1 VCGGGAG
8 VLIHPTAIIDPSCEL
23 ANDVRV
29 GAYAIIGPDV
39 RIDSGTEIGPHAV
52 IKGPTRIGKH
62 NRIFQFASV
71 GEDPQDKKYH
81 GEVTYLDIGDR
92 NVIRE
97 YVTIHRG
104 TVQDQGTTRIGD
116 DNLLMAYTHVAHD
129 CVIGSHVIMANAA
142 SLAGHVRVDDY
153 AILGGFSLVHQFCK
167 IGQHSFSAMGSVITR
182 DILPYVMVGGCPTKP
197 HGINT
202 VGLERQGFNPE
213 SIRQIRKA
221 YKTVYKSRLKLDEA
235 IQQLDEM
242 TAETP
247 EIQKMVDFL
256 KQTGRSI
263 IR

>member
-1 VCGGGAG
+1 M
-8 VLIHPTAIIDPSCEL
+8 IHSTAIIDPSCEL

-71 GEDPQDKKYH
+71 GEDPQDKKYR
-81 GEVTYLDIGDR
+81 GEVSYLDIGDR

-104 TVQDQGTTRIGD
+104 TVQDQGITRIGS

-129 CVIGSHVIMANAA
+129 CVIGNHVIMANAA

-167 IGQHSFSAMGSVITR
+167 IGRHSFSAMGSVITR
-182 DILPYVMVGGCPTKP
+182 DILPYVMVGGSPTKP

-202 VGLERQGFNPE
+202 VGLERQGFSPE

-221 YKTVYKSRLKLDEA
+221 YKIVYKSRLKLEEA
-235 IQQLDEM
+235 IQHLDEM
-242 TAETP
+242 TTETP
-247 EIQKMVDFL
+247 EIQIMVDFL

>member
-1 VCGGGAG
+1 
-8 VLIHPTAIIDPSCEL
+8 LIHSTAIIDPSCEL
-23 ANDVRV
+23 ANDVSV

-39 RIDSGTEIGPHAV
+39 RIDSGTDIGPHAV

-81 GEVTYLDIGDR
+81 GEVTYLDIGDH
-92 NVIRE
+92 NIIRE

-104 TVQDQGTTRIGD
+104 TVQDQGITRIGN

-129 CVIGSHVIMANAA
+129 CIIGSHVIMANAA

-167 IGQHSFSAMGSVITR
+167 IGRHSFSAMGSVITR
-182 DILPYVMVGGCPTKP
+182 DILPYVMVGGSPTKP

-202 VGLERQGFNPE
+202 VGLERQGFSLE

-221 YKTVYKSRLKLDEA
+221 YKIVYKSRLKLEEA
-235 IQQLDEM
+235 IQHLDEM

-247 EIQKMVDFL
+247 EIQNMVDFL

>member
-1 VCGGGAG
+1 M
-8 VLIHPTAIIDPSCEL
+8 IHPTAIIDPSCEL
-23 ANDVRV
+23 ANDVSV
-29 GAYAIIGPDV
+29 GAYAIIGPEV
-39 RIDSGTEIGPHAV
+39 RIDSGTHIGPHAI

-92 NVIRE
+92 NIVRE

-104 TVQDQGTTRIGD
+104 TVQDQGVTRIGN

-129 CVIGSHVIMANAA
+129 CVIGNHVIMANAA
-142 SLAGHVRVDDY
+142 SLAGHVRMDDH

-167 IGQHSFSAMGSVITR
+167 IGRHSFSAMGSVITR
-182 DILPYVMVGGCPTKP
+182 DILPYVMVGGSPTKP

-202 VGLERQGFNPE
+202 VGLERQGFSPE

-221 YKTVYKSRLKLDEA
+221 YKIVYKSRLKLEEA
-235 IQQLDEM
+235 IQHLDEM

-247 EIQKMVDFL
+247 EIQTMVDFL

>member
-1 VCGGGAG
+1 M
-8 VLIHPTAIIDPSCEL
+8 IHSTAIIDPSCEL

-29 GAYAIIGPDV
+29 GAYAIVGPDV

-71 GEDPQDKKYH
+71 GEDPQDKKYR
-81 GEVTYLDIGDR
+81 GEVSYLDIGDR

-104 TVQDQGTTRIGD
+104 TVQDQGITRIGS

-129 CVIGSHVIMANAA
+129 CVIGNHVIMANAA

-167 IGQHSFSAMGSVITR
+167 IGRHSFSAMGSVITR
-182 DILPYVMVGGCPTKP
+182 DILPYVMVGGSPTKP

-202 VGLERQGFNPE
+202 VGLERQGFSPE

-221 YKTVYKSRLKLDEA
+221 YKIVYKSRLKLEEA
-235 IQQLDEM
+235 IQHLDEM
-242 TAETP
+242 TTETP
-247 EIQKMVDFL
+247 EIQIMVDFL